1 MASSVPTLIRQARA
15 RCCCTFIPPYT
26 LQHIADHGNVSERCR
41 EVSRKTLA
49 SITAIHQ
56 ARATAQSARAS
67 HPPRPPG
74 SQGQGIIPP
83 YVFQSIIDSD
93 ESSEQD
99 KERARCNL
107 ESCADVKESRA
118 AAQALAPK
126 TPKAD
131 KTLFRRMYTA
141 GGRHILPGQELFT
154 DPHVPTS
161 EDDKDASAV
170 YSQFKKIADFFR
182 IEFQRD
188 SIDGKGMDYIAS
200 VHFDDD
206 DSRTPGYNN
215 AFWNGKQWAFGDG
228 DYEVFS
234 SFSNLLDVTA
244 HEVAHA
250 ITQYTAELEYEYQS
264 GALNE
269 SISDVFASMIKQY
282 YAPGGKQKAK
292 DADWLIGEGIFLVPG
307 ATALRNMANPGTAY
321 NSSKVG
327 KDRQVGSMKDF
338 ETLPNSDEGDYGGV
352 HINSG
357 IPNRAFYL
365 TATSLGEYSWE
376 VAGRIWYASLT
387 DPELQ
392 DVSRKHAFRE
402 FADITCKHAQT
413 MGGQPWLE
421 KVKEAW
427 TTVGVL

>member
-1 MASSVPTLIRQARA
+1 MASSAHTLLRQARS

-26 LQHIADHGNVSERCR
+26 LQHIADHGDVSERCR

-49 SITAIHQ
+49 SIGVIHQ
-56 ARATAQSARAS
+56 ARATAQAIHAS
-67 HPPRPPG
+67 HPPG

-83 YVFQSIIDSD
+83 YVFQSIIDSND
-93 ESSEQD
+93 SSEQD

-107 ESCADVKESRA
+107 EKCADVKASRA
-118 AAQALAPK
+118 AAAVPK
-126 TPKAD
+126 PPKGDDPD
-131 KTLFRRMYTA
+131 KKLFRRMYTA
-141 GGRHILPGQELFT
+141 SKGHLLPGKELFT
-154 DPHVPTS
+154 DPHVPTP

-170 YSQFKKIADFFR
+170 YLQFKKIADFYR

-188 SIDGKGMDYIAS
+188 SIDGKGMDYIAT

-206 DSRTPGYNN
+206 DNRTPGYNN

-228 DYEVFS
+228 DYEVFN

-244 HEVAHA
+244 HEVTHA

-292 DADWLIGEGIFLVPG
+292 DADWLIGKGIFLVPG
-307 ATALRNMANPGTAY
+307 AKALRDMANPGTAY
-321 NSSKVG
+321 RSSTVG

-338 ETLPNSDEGDYGGV
+338 VTLPNTGAGDYGGV

-365 TATSLGEYSWE
+365 AATTLGEYSWE
-376 VAGRIWYASLT
+376 VAGKIWYASLT

-402 FADITCKHAQT
+402 FADITCKHAQI
-413 MGGQPWLE
+413 MGGQSWLGG
-421 KVKEAW
+421 VKQAW